1 MDKFYLL
8 LVKESLNNEDV
19 AGLARDNVKD
29 CHEIEQAF
37 KTRWVAMQDPRLQC
51 FFMFV
56 FTQLN
61 DLYNFVA
68 YERYSRPSTYI
79 NIFLPIT
86 LLNNS

>member
-37 KTRWVAMQDPRLQC
+37 KTRWVAMQDLRLQC
-51 FFMFV
+51 FYVCFQFI
-56 FTQLN
+56 
-61 DLYNFVA
+61 
-68 YERYSRPSTYI
+68 ERFI
-79 NIFLPIT
+79 HFLSIST
-86 LLNNS
+86 LLPSQHFPPYYPFE

>member
-37 KTRWVAMQDPRLQC
+37 KTRWVTMQDLRSQC
-51 FFMFV
+51 FF
-56 FTQLN
+56 LC
-61 DLYNFVA
+61 L
-68 YERYSRPSTYI
+68 
-79 NIFLPIT
+79 FLP
-86 LLNNS
+86 N